1 MRGDFAGTAVRAV
14 LGRLEAGRLEVLD
27 RGRRLAFGPAAADL
41 RATVTVNDPTAW
53 RGPLHGSLG
62 LGEAYVE
69 GAWDTDDL
77 VALIRIAARELR
89 DLDGLRGAVARPRGL
104 LHRLGRLVPA
114 STRPRARRNIAA
126 HYDLGNEL
134 FASFLDERMMYSC
147 AYFEAP
153 DAELAPA
160 PEPAGDA
167 GPAADAALEQ
177 AQLAKLERI
186 CGRLRLGPET
196 HLLEIGTGWGGL
208 AVHAAARHGC
218 RVTTTTISRE
228 QHELALRRVREA
240 GLEDRVEVLLRD
252 YRDLEGRYDRLV
264 SVEMIEAVGWRDFD
278 LFFRRCSQLL
288 AADGLML
295 LQAITID
302 DRLYEAEKGTRSF
315 ANVHI
320 FPGGCLPSNRLIA
333 DCLARSTDMRQV
345 WAEDITAHYP
355 PTLAAWRRR
364 FHSAWEQLRERGYD
378 ERFRRLWD
386 FYLCSS
392 EAGFRERRIGDVQA
406 LFAKPLARV

>member
-1 MRGDFAGTAVRAV
+1 VSGGVSGAAVRAV
-14 LGRLEAGRLEVLD
+14 LRRLEAGRLEVVD
-27 RGRRLAFGPAAADL
+27 RGRRLAFGPPAADL
-41 RATVTVNDPTAW
+41 RATVTVHDPAAW

-62 LGEAYVE
+62 LGEAYVA
-69 GAWDTDDL
+69 GAWDADDL

-104 LHRLGRLVPA
+104 LHRLGHLVPD
-114 STRPRARRNIAA
+114 STRTRARENISA

-147 AYFEAP
+147 AYF
-153 DAELAPA
+153 PA
-160 PEPAGDA
+160 PGAS
-167 GPAADAALEQ
+167 LEE

-186 CGRLRLGPET
+186 CGRLELGPET

-208 AVHAAARHGC
+208 AVHAASNYGC

-240 GLEDRVEVLLRD
+240 GLEDRVTVLLQD
-252 YRDLEGRYDRLV
+252 YRDLEGRFDRLV
-264 SVEMIEAVGWRDFD
+264 SVEMIEAVGWRDFG

-288 AADGLML
+288 APDGLML

-302 DRLYEAEKGTRSF
+302 DRLYEAEKGMRSF
-315 ANVHI
+315 ANTHV
-320 FPGGCLPSNRLIA
+320 FPGGCLPSNQLIA
-333 DCLARSTDMRQV
+333 DCVARETDLRQI

-355 PTLAAWRRR
+355 PTLAAWRQR
-364 FHSAWEQLRERGYD
+364 FHDAWGRLRGQGYD

-406 LFAKPLARV
+406 LFAKPEYSSA